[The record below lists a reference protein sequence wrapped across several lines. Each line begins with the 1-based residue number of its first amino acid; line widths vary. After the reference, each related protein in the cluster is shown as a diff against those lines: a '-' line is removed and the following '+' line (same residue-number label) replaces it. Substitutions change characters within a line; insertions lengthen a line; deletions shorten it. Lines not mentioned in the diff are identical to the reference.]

1 MDGGV
6 VESLTLTAA
15 PEQEMSAA
23 PGSMGSGS
31 RQVHQFELRD
41 AALWVEVESTGDGS
55 PPRVHFS
62 SDYPGELV
70 LHWGVCVQRG
80 GGDVWELPPA
90 GCRPASTV
98 VYKNRAV
105 QSPWVRGP
113 RGNHL
118 TLVLDSADPVSAV
131 DFVVKDPAASL
142 WFDHQGG
149 NFHIPLE
156 PQGTKLPSPLD
167 HRVHVPAI
175 DVPQELAGIWAY
187 IKWECAGCPER
198 SQAGADEEFRK
209 GIAEL
214 KQYLQDSVPLERL
227 WAVARGE
234 EEYRS
239 FVQSLGAVSSST
251 AEAGAGGAAKATPE
265 TPSKEL
271 VNLQAYILWEQKGKP
286 EGADFG
292 PEAEALVQERL
303 RQGESATQI
312 ERALRTPPAAAE
324 AKAPEAPSEPVR
336 PAQGPSASG
345 SGASPS
351 APAVPKVDLP
361 PIKDMGSSLGTFSA
375 SDALSFIKPSDEVVK
390 VPDLVEKD
398 PHTKS
403 PLAPLVEAAGEDGS
417 VFWKRLFPMG
427 TKAALLAVVRQEDE
441 RSPVTLTLTT
451 DTAHDA
457 VLHWGVCKKSRGGW
471 AFPPKSIWSP
481 ETEDSGD
488 GLAVDTPFSACSI
501 EECISL
507 QIGKAA
513 VPVQQMTIQIPSDHE
528 HFGLTF
534 VVKSADE
541 TKWWKDGDSNFIVPI
556 PGGPQPSVEVTGDE
570 LLQKIIDAES
580 SNAWTLMHRYNLG
593 ADLLDQ
599 ILQGQF
605 CADRGASMAKLYVC
619 LRLSSIRQ
627 LTWQRNYNTQP
638 RILSSAQERLTSK
651 IAEAHKATSG
661 EAEAWVRMMLT
672 CVGRGGDGQRIRDDI
687 LHIMHRHKIKEVKGT
702 WMEEWHQKLHNNTTP
717 DDVAICEAYLAFLEN
732 GGNRGMYW
740 QVLSEAGISRERLE
754 SFERPIRCEP
764 EDFPDRRDGLIKDFR
779 EYLRVLKSVHSG
791 ADLQSAAATVSNRLP
806 SEARHHMG
814 YLLGN
819 VGNPQVLPFIEAAVA
834 VRVAIHPVLKG
845 DRDMLYLDLALE
857 QAVRSAAEQGVGSA
871 GAQVSPLVGPLL
883 QNLCLSAGNNTELCY
898 CLKAWGSLPHNL
910 REGGHFSKSEALQA
924 SAVVDRMRRAVAEL
938 SDSMSEQLQPA
949 ATQIGGSLE
958 CENWA
963 VELFS
968 EEVVR
973 SSPAFAVSLAL
984 SVLDPVIRATAELG
998 AWQIISPI
1006 TEITGR
1012 LAVVDELYPIQD
1024 EVFPEPT
1031 LLLARAVSGEEEI
1044 PQNCVGV
1051 ITPDSPDVL
1060 SHISVRAR
1068 NSKTLLATCFS
1079 EDPLSDLR
1087 KLSGQ
1092 PVKIATTARGDVEFW
1107 EVGEAELT
1115 AAGSSSAPQA
1125 QRSAMKIKVPV
1136 WSGKWAV
1143 GMDSF
1148 KDNIVGAKSK
1158 NLAAMRGKIPDSIGV
1173 PASVTLPFGCY
1184 EECLKHRLNAQV
1196 SQEIAAL
1203 LDGLKL
1209 EGADLEATLRKC
1221 QDLAMGIKV
1230 PEALCS
1236 ELSEQMR
1243 NSGIDWPEGG
1253 ERWHAALSAVKNVWA
1268 SQYNLRA
1275 YVSLKKAG
1283 LNFRDIRMA
1292 VLVQRMVNAD
1302 YSFVIHTTNP
1312 ATGDSA
1318 EIYAEVVKG
1327 LGEVLV
1333 GNYPGRAFSFTGR
1346 KDRLDEPSVEAF
1358 PSKSVGLFHSESLIF
1373 RSDSNGE
1380 DLDGYAGAGLY
1391 DSVPMDETEE
1401 RPVDYFSDPLLT
1413 DAEFQHKLMLD
1424 VLKVG
1429 AAIEQSLGSPQD
1441 IEGCIDSD
1449 GRVIVVQTRPQ
1460 V

>member
-1 MDGGV
+1 
-6 VESLTLTAA
+6 
-15 PEQEMSAA
+15 
-23 PGSMGSGS
+23 
-31 RQVHQFELRD
+31 
-41 AALWVEVESTGDGS
+41 
-55 PPRVHFS
+55 
-62 SDYPGELV
+62 
-70 LHWGVCVQRG
+70 
-80 GGDVWELPPA
+80 
-90 GCRPASTV
+90 
-98 VYKNRAV
+98 VYKDRAL

-113 RGNHL
+113 RGNQL
-118 TLVLDSADPVSAV
+118 TLVLASEDPVSAV
-131 DFVVKDPAASL
+131 DFVVKDPKASL

-156 PQGTKLPSPLD
+156 PRGTRLPNPLD
-167 HRVHVPAI
+167 QRVQVPAV

-198 SQAGADEEFRK
+198 SQAGADEEFQK

-214 KQYLQDSVPLERL
+214 KQYLRDGVPLERL

-234 EEYRS
+234 EAYQD
-239 FVQSLGAVSSST
+239 FVQSFG
-251 AEAGAGGAAKATPE
+251 GGAAPAKVPAKAEGAAKEAPE
-265 TPSKEL
+265 EL
-271 VNLQAYILWEQKGKP
+271 VNLQAYILWEQQGKP
-286 EGADFG
+286 DGADFG
-292 PEAEALVQERL
+292 PEAAALIEGRL
-303 RQGESATQI
+303 RAGESAAEI
-312 ERALRTPPAAAE
+312 EASLRTPAATPVVLEKAAA
-324 AKAPEAPSEPVR
+324 APEAPAAD
-336 PAQGPSASG
+336 PARTAPKGGAPPAPAAGPSA
-345 SGASPS
+345 AT
-351 APAVPKVDLP
+351 APRVDLP
-361 PIKDMGSSLGTFSA
+361 PLNEMGSSLGSLSA
-375 SDALSFIKPSDEVVK
+375 SDALSFIKPMDEVVE

-403 PLAPLVEAAGEDGS
+403 PLTPLVEAAGEDES
-417 VFWKRLFPMG
+417 VFWKRLYPMG
-427 TKAALLAVVRQEDE
+427 KKASLLAVVRQEGE
-441 RSPVTLTLTT
+441 GSPITLTLTT

-471 AFPPKSIWSP
+471 ALPPKSMWGP
-481 ETEDSGD
+481 GTEDCGD
-488 GLAVDTPFSACSI
+488 GLAVDTPLRPCGR
-501 EECISL
+501 EECTSL
-507 QIGKAA
+507 QIGQAV
-513 VPVQQMTIQIPSDHE
+513 VPVQQAVLTIPADHP

-534 VVKSADE
+534 VVKSVDE
-541 TKWWKDGDSNFIVPI
+541 TEWWKDGPSNFMVPL
-556 PGGPQPSVEVTGDE
+556 PGGPQPPVEATGDE
-570 LLQKIIDAES
+570 LLKDIIDAES
-580 SNAWTLMHRYNLG
+580 SNAWTLMHRYNKS

-599 ILQGQF
+599 ILQGRF
-605 CADRGASMAKLYVC
+605 GGDRGVSMAKLYVC

-638 RILSSAQERLTSK
+638 RILSGAQERLTGK
-651 IAEAHKATSG
+651 IAEAHRATSG
-661 EAEAWVRMMLT
+661 EAEAWVRLMLT

-717 DDVAICEAYLAFLEN
+717 DDVSICEAYLAFLEN
-732 GGNRGMYW
+732 GGNRGLYW

-791 ADLQSAAATVSNRLP
+791 ADLQSAVATVSDRLP
-806 SEARHHMG
+806 SEARHHVG

-834 VRVAIHPVLKG
+834 VRVALQPALKG

-898 CLKAWGSLPHNL
+898 CLKAWATLPHNL

-938 SDSMSEQLQPA
+938 SDSMSEHLQPA
-949 ATQIGGSLE
+949 AAQIGGALE

-998 AWQIISPI
+998 SWQIISPV
-1006 TEITGR
+1006 TETTGR
-1012 LAVVDELYPIQD
+1012 LAIADELYPIQD

-1031 LLLARAVSGEEEI
+1031 LLLAKSVSGEEEI
-1044 PQNCVGV
+1044 PENCVGV

-1079 EDPLSDLR
+1079 EEPLADLR

-1092 PVKIATTARGDVEFW
+1092 PVKITTTARGDVEFR

-1115 AAGSSSAPQA
+1115 AVGSSSGPGSQE
-1125 QRSAMKIKVPV
+1125 QRSMMKIKVPV

-1143 GMDSF
+1143 GMDAF
-1148 KDNIVGAKSK
+1148 KDNVVGAKSK
-1158 NLAAMRGKIPDSIGV
+1158 NLAAMRGKIPASIGV

-1196 SQEIAAL
+1196 SKEIGAL
-1203 LDGLKL
+1203 LDSLKS
-1209 EGADLEATLRKC
+1209 GDADLEATLQQC

-1243 NSGIDWPEGG
+1243 QGGIDWPEGG
-1253 ERWHAALSAVKNVWA
+1253 ERWHAALTAVKSVWA

-1275 YVSLKKAG
+1275 FVSLKKAG

-1292 VLVQRMVNAD
+1292 VLVQRMAD
-1302 YSFVIHTTNP
+1302 AQYSFVIHTTNP
-1312 ATGDSA
+1312 ATGDSG
-1318 EIYAEVVKG
+1318 EIYAEVVRG

-1346 KDRLDEPSVEAF
+1346 KDCLDEPNVEAF

-1401 RPVDYFSDPLLT
+1401 RPVDYSSDPLLT
-1413 DAEFQHKLMLD
+1413 DSGFQHKMMVDILR
-1424 VLKVG
+1424 VG
-1429 AAIEQSLGSPQD
+1429 AAIERSLGPPQD
-1441 IEGCIDSD
+1441 IEGCIDSE